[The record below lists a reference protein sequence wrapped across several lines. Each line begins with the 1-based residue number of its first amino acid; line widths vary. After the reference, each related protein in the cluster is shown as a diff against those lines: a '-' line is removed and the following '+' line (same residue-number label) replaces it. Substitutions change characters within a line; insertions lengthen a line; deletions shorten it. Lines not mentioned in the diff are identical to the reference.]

1 MKKDHEREEKVNVL
15 QLFFFT
21 PVNIHG
27 KEETSAAVTQIEE
40 IINLFSNFL
49 WKMLTL
55 FLAQHSLLSEFYFL
69 YTERDVPVPG

>member
-1 MKKDHEREEKVNVL
+1 MCFSC
-15 QLFFFT
+15 FFS